1 MADITS
7 ANAVLLLSV
16 PLLLPVA
23 QQIQGFAVD
32 DAFDFDQVDQSERQM
47 GVDGR
52 LSAGFVYVAK
62 PMTITLQA
70 DSESNDFFDAWVSGQ
85 AAGVGTSPADGILT
99 LTSVR
104 KSYSLLVGFL
114 GPYAPAPS
122 GKRVLQPRKYQIFWQ
137 SVIAVPIGI
146 AG

>member
-16 PLLLPVA
+16 PTLLPVA

-32 DAFDFDQVDQSERQM
+32 DAFDMEDVSPAEVLM
-47 GVDGR
+47 GLDGT
-52 LSAGFVYVAK
+52 LSGGFVYVAR

-70 DSESNDFFDAWVSGQ
+70 DSASNDFFDAWVAGQ
-85 AAGVGTSPADGILT
+85 QAGVGTAPASGVLT
-99 LTSVR
+99 LVSIQR
-104 KSYSLLVGFL
+104 SYNLITGFL
-114 GPYAPAPS
+114 TRYHPLADA
-122 GKRVLQPRKYQIFWQ
+122 KRVLQPRKFVVTWQ
-137 SVIAVPIGI
+137 NITPIPIGV